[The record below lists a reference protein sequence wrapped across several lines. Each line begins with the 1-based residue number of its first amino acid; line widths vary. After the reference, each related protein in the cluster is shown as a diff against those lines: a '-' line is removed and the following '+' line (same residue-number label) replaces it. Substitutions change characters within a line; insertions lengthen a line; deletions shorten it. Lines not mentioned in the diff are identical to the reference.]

1 MNKNYKLK
9 INKPNLKLKLACN
22 KDIKFTF
29 ELYNENVLENKFFTR
44 KQINFFDHSK
54 WFENKIREKF
64 FFICST
70 DKKIGYIRFDKIKKK
85 NLSVSIAVKK
95 QYQRRG
101 YGQNMLIKALKK
113 NKISQQNVWAIVK
126 NKNLTSKKFFLKLGF
141 KYMGNNRFMK
151 RAKMIN

>member
-29 ELYNENVLENKFFTR
+29 ELYNENVLENNFFTR

-70 DKKIGYIRFDKIKKK
+70 NKKIGYIRFDKIKKK
-85 NLSVSIAVKK
+85 KFISI
-95 QYQRRG
+95 Y
-101 YGQNMLIKALKK
+101 
-113 NKISQQNVWAIVK
+113 SC
-126 NKNLTSKKFFLKLGF
+126 
-141 KYMGNNRFMK
+141 
-151 RAKMIN
+151 